1 MNVKAAL
8 IVILGIPVS
17 AAGYVTGMLLL
28 KPLLVLLNF

>member
-1 MNVKAAL
+1 MNAKIIIIA
-8 IVILGIPVS
+8 ILGIPVS